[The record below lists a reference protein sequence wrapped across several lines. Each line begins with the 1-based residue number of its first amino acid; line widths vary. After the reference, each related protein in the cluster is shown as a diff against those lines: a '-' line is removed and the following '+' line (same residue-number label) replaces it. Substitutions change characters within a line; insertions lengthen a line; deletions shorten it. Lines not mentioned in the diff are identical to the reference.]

1 MDALLARLM
10 TPALVSLLVAA
21 VALVL
26 FDDWRLRLGALAV
39 QYTVAAILVTQ
50 GTTLQVALVR
60 LVVGCLVVAILVLT
74 AAQFRP
80 GRSSAL
86 PAAAPGIPGTRR
98 EEVVTGFSFRLMAT
112 AMFGIVAL
120 YLSGQPNL
128 ALPGVAAAPALNIGS
143 YVLLAFGLL
152 SLGLSEEPLRAGTGL
167 LTLLTGFEL
176 FYVVVEPSL
185 AVVALLA
192 AAEFGVALAVS
203 YLTVLQASADGAAG
217 RA

>member
-26 FDDWRLRLGALAV
+26 FDDWRLRLVALAV
-39 QYTVAAILVTQ
+39 QYTAAAILVTQ
-50 GTTLQVALVR
+50 GASLEVALVR
-60 LVVGCLVVAILVLT
+60 LVVGYLVVAILVLT

-80 GRSSAL
+80 GRSSA
-86 PAAAPGIPGTRR
+86 PPVAAPGTPEARH
-98 EEVVTGFSFRLMAT
+98 EEVVTGFSFRLIAT
-112 AMFGIVAL
+112 AMFGIAAL
-120 YLSGQPNL
+120 YLSGQPNM

-203 YLTVLQASADGAAG
+203 YLTVLQASADGAPGQA
-217 RA
+217 